1 MNKLLSMEDEY
12 ESLLPDSTPSQHMIA
27 GACAGVM
34 EHTIVYPVD
43 CVKTRLQCLR
53 PLEGA
58 RYAGLIDG
66 LRTLMQTEG
75 IGRSLR
81 GIGAVV
87 AGAGPAHAMYFSC
100 YEQGKRSLLGLGWN
114 ERASYLVS
122 AIGATLLHDAIMTPA
137 DAVKQRVQMFRSPY
151 SGCIDCL
158 RSVLRSEGV
167 SALYRA
173 YGTQLSMNIPF
184 HMVHFSAYELGQD
197 LLNPQRNYAPHT
209 HVLSGGFAGV
219 CAAACTNPLD
229 VCKTLLNT
237 QERCALQAAGT
248 AASTE
253 IGGPAAAAASSPT
266 QNRVIISSFLSAAKT
281 VYQLEGLSGYFRG
294 VQARVVFQ
302 MPGTAIS
309 WSVYETFK
317 WYLRQRSANAKQ
329 QQSQQT

>member
-1 MNKLLSMEDEY
+1 MEEDEY
-12 ESLLPDSTPSQHMIA
+12 ESLLPDSTPGQHMVA
-27 GACAGVM
+27 GACAGMM

-43 CVKTRLQCLR
+43 CVKTRLQCIR

-58 RYAGLIDG
+58 KYSGLLDG
-66 LRTLMQTEG
+66 LRTLVYTEG
-75 IGRSLR
+75 LGKSLR

-87 AGAGPAHAMYFSC
+87 AGSGPAHAMYFSF
-100 YEQGKRSLLGLGWN
+100 YEQAKRSLLGRGWN

-122 AIGATLLHDAIMTPA
+122 AVGATLLHDAIMTPA

-151 SGCIDCL
+151 TGCLDCL
-158 RSVLRSEGV
+158 ASVLRTEGWR
-167 SALYRA
+167 ALYRA

-197 LLNPQRNYAPHT
+197 LLNAERAYAPMS
-209 HVLSGGFAGV
+209 HVLSGAVAGG

-237 QERCALQAAGT
+237 QERCVLQAADSQ
-248 AASTE
+248 ASPGRGQALVT
-253 IGGPAAAAASSPT
+253 
-266 QNRVIISSFLSAAKT
+266 SFLGAVRT
-281 VYQLEGLSGYFRG
+281 VYRLEGVSGFFRG
-294 VQARVVFQ
+294 LQARVVFQ

-317 WYLRQRSANAKQ
+317 WYLRRRTADRH
-329 QQSQQT
+329 